1 MWRNVTLD
9 FCSGFSRI
17 RVFSIH
23 GQSVLRSPPGLVL
36 RQRSGGELQVQS
48 REGWGAK
55 AHHHESLR
63 LRHTL
68 GHWFPLLLGQEQ
80 NWLLSITARDGGL
93 GMDLLEGLESLE
105 FEYGME
111 EEDRS
116 WLYLQGRSRGLMIKA
131 CAHATFFCKLL
142 CILR

>member
-1 MWRNVTLD
+1 ML
-9 FCSGFSRI
+9 
-17 RVFSIH
+17 
-23 GQSVLRSPPGLVL
+23 SV
-36 RQRSGGELQVQS
+36 
-48 REGWGAK
+48 
-55 AHHHESLR
+55 
-63 LRHTL
+63 
-68 GHWFPLLLGQEQ
+68 
-80 NWLLSITARDGGL
+80 TARDGGL

-142 CILR
+142 CNLR